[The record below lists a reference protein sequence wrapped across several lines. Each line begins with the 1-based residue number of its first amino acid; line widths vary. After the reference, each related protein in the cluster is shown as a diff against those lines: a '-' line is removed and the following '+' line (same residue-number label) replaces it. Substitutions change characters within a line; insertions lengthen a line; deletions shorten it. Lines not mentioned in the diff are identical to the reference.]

1 MRLLERLEKGTPR
14 LQTIELF
21 NASGIQSAAGI
32 RPGRFSHFRRS
43 RRSWLSGRASGFEPE
58 TSCAQGRRNISWK
71 SFLFNLG
78 FENKRVR
85 KIFDSGTMCGNVA
98 PHAWSPPNFP
108 HSEITAKVLRS
119 FPPLTKT
126 IWQHGVLQFVLVRP
140 LPGGEVQF
148 GSEPLRF
155 RRCQHES

>member
-1 MRLLERLEKGTPR
+1 MRNSQGLQHKCRR
-14 LQTIELF
+14 LQVMGNKKHRLVGAPRFEL
-21 NASGIQSAAGI
+21 G
-32 RPGRFSHFRRS
+32 
-43 RRSWLSGRASGFEPE
+43 

-119 FPPLTKT
+119 FTPLTKT
-126 IWQHGVLQFVLVRP
+126 IWQHGVSQFVLV
-140 LPGGEVQF
+140 
-148 GSEPLRF
+148 
-155 RRCQHES
+155 